1 MAPQLWSLGWSWMN
15 CRRRGGR
22 IRTVGTLHGVKQ
34 WGETP
39 GTRTSRLCPN
49 SHVRMVL
56 SWEKRGS
63 KARKQSPFKSDDINI
78 LAQKQAPWLLKIK
91 NKNENQTITS
101 KNVHPFTVTFF

>member
-1 MAPQLWSLGWSWMN
+1 MTNRTSEVEGFAEPVINHGLSAVVTGLVLDELQEE
-15 CRRRGGR
+15 RGR
-22 IRTVGTLHGVKQ
+22 KRTVGTLHGVKQ

-49 SHVRMVL
+49 SLVGTVL
-56 SWEKRGS
+56 SWERRGS

-91 NKNENQTITS
+91 NKN
-101 KNVHPFTVTFF
+101 